1 MSRVLVLLAT
11 HNGAE
16 WIEEQVRSVLQQ
28 TAVEVMLV
36 VGDDCSSD
44 ETCTLISKVAADTAS
59 AERISVIRFDERSG
73 GAGQNF
79 IRLLS
84 SVDVSRFDYVAFCD
98 QDDVW
103 APEKLDFAVERLSK
117 SVSDGYSSS
126 VRAFWQD
133 GREVTLSQ
141 SKAVTEIDYI
151 FEGAGQGCTFVVTR
165 ELASRAKLFAAQN
178 SNLIDKVHYHDW
190 LVYCLARAWGYT
202 WFFDQRETMRYRQH
216 GGNDTG
222 ARGGLAGIKKRL
234 SLIWTGWYRAQVQC
248 MIAIAEVAVNSVP
261 QLDAS
266 HTEFRSL
273 AATWSKS
280 DSVSRRFR
288 LAKILFGRGR
298 RRLSDRVV
306 LGFSA
311 VFGWI

>member
-1 MSRVLVLLAT
+1 MSRVLVLLAA

-28 TAVEVMLV
+28 SAVEVMLV

-44 ETCTLISKVAADTAS
+44 ETCTLISRAATDVGS
-59 AERISVIRFDERSG
+59 AEKISILRFDERSG

-84 SVDVSRFDYVAFCD
+84 SVDVSRFDYIAFCD

-103 APEKLDFAVERLSK
+103 APEKLDFAVEQLRK

-126 VRAFWQD
+126 VTAFWQD

-141 SKAVTEIDYI
+141 SKSVTGIDYI
-151 FEGAGQGCTFVVTR
+151 FEGAGQGCTFVVSR
-165 ELASRAKLFAAQN
+165 ELARRVQLFVVKN

-190 LVYCLARAWGYT
+190 LVYCLARAWGCR
-202 WFFDQRETMRYRQH
+202 WFFDPRETMRYRQH

-222 ARGGLAGIKKRL
+222 ARGGLAGIRKRL
-234 SLIWTGWYRAQVQC
+234 SLIWAGWYRAQVQC
-248 MIAIAEVAVNSVP
+248 MIAIAEEAMESAP
-261 QLDAS
+261 QFDAS
-266 HTEFRSL
+266 QAEFRLL
-273 AATWSKS
+273 AATWRKS

-288 LAKILFGRGR
+288 LARILSMRGR
-298 RRLSDRVV
+298 RRTSDRIV
-306 LGFSA
+306 LGLSA